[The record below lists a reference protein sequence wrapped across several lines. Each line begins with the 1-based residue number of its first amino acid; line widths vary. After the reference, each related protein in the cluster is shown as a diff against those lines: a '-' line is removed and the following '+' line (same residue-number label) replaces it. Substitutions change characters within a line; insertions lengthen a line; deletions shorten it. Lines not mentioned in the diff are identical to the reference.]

1 MDLMESHET
10 AKHIKNWNKN
20 QPSRGWRS
28 IKQIRIKYTYTLQT
42 WYYEEKTYTQK
53 FICPLGMVKYM
64 KKVLKD
70 QKLFHRFNVFPN
82 AVKEA
87 FSFTT
92 SADY

>member
-1 MDLMESHET
+1 
-10 AKHIKNWNKN
+10 
-20 QPSRGWRS
+20 
-28 IKQIRIKYTYTLQT
+28 
-42 WYYEEKTYTQK
+42 
-53 FICPLGMVKYM
+53 MVKYK

-92 SADY
+92 TNDFDHDKLKIQFEDEGDNGYNNF